1 MASKEKSNAQKKPQQ
16 SPKPAPEAAPEHDAS
31 DLFETRLRKL
41 EEARASQNPYDISY
55 QRKNTVSEPASV
67 AVDSIAEGTPGSL
80 VVYNVAGRVRAK
92 RLMGKAGFLDLED
105 ETGRLQ
111 IYGTEKDASLDFNTF
126 VSLDLGDIAGFEGTL
141 FVTRTGQISLR
152 ATKMTLLAKCLRPL
166 PVVKEADGKVFDA
179 FTDKESRY
187 RMRYVDLIVNPH
199 VRKTFL
205 IRSQIVSQIR
215 SFLNAE
221 GYLEVETP
229 MMHPIPGGAS
239 AKPFTTHHNALDM
252 ELFLR
257 IAPELYLKRLLVGGF
272 SKVYEINRNFRNEG
286 ISFKHNPEFTMLELY
301 EAYGDMNSMLDLC
314 ERLFV
319 DLAERVIGTTK
330 LPFEEDF
337 IELKRPWERLTY
349 FDAIKK
355 YAKIDL
361 KENMTGEQ
369 AVAAAKAAG
378 LRDEELAHADSVWT
392 VAECIFDARVEEKL
406 MQPVFI
412 THHPIAVSPLAKAD
426 PANRNFALRFETYIA
441 GRELCNA
448 FSELN
453 DPIDQKARFQAQ
465 VELREKG
472 SEGGGYMDHDYIRA
486 LEYGMPPAGGMGIG
500 IDRLVMLFTNSHTIR
515 DVILFP
521 VLRPETA
528 GSD

>member
-16 SPKPAPEAAPEHDAS
+16 APKPAPEAAPEHDAS

-80 VVYNVAGRVRAK
+80 VVYNVAGRIRAK

-319 DLAERVIGTTK
+319 DL
-330 LPFEEDF
+330 
-337 IELKRPWERLTY
+337 
-349 FDAIKK
+349 
-355 YAKIDL
+355 
-361 KENMTGEQ
+361 
-369 AVAAAKAAG
+369 
-378 LRDEELAHADSVWT
+378 
-392 VAECIFDARVEEKL
+392 
-406 MQPVFI
+406 
-412 THHPIAVSPLAKAD
+412 
-426 PANRNFALRFETYIA
+426 
-441 GRELCNA
+441 
-448 FSELN
+448 
-453 DPIDQKARFQAQ
+453 
-465 VELREKG
+465 
-472 SEGGGYMDHDYIRA
+472 
-486 LEYGMPPAGGMGIG
+486 
-500 IDRLVMLFTNSHTIR
+500 
-515 DVILFP
+515 
-521 VLRPETA
+521 
-528 GSD
+528 